1 MPFYYN
7 VLPSKKTKS
16 HFVLFWLQIL
26 QRRKKLSLTFGLL
39 HMRWFNVCC
48 LCIHRILLCLKI
60 SITCVTPALCSNG
73 QNFPAKRLRKIL
85 AYQIRMRQLFKKI
98 QAQVNEYY
106 RSFIV
111 FSHNIAKLT
120 DSHAVS
126 ILSLTRR
133 SVENCLISLRDFC
146 NCCSFISN

>member
-1 MPFYYN
+1 MST
-7 VLPSKKTKS
+7 SKK
-16 HFVLFWLQIL
+16 I
-26 QRRKKLSLTFGLL
+26 LSLTFGLL

-48 LCIHRILLCLKI
+48 LCILRISLRLKI

-106 RSFIV
+106 TTNKCKQIFYCLQSQYCQ
-111 FSHNIAKLT
+111 NLQ
-120 DSHAVS
+120 
-126 ILSLTRR
+126 ILQAL
-133 SVENCLISLRDFC
+133 CLELFNKSLRDFC
-146 NCCSFISN
+146 NCCSFITNY